1 MKKYI
6 VVIKTNHRQKDE
18 TDSVLIFKAKNEE
31 NLIKEVLSVIGYDE
45 EPVTPGFSYTTLK
58 LFLKCG
64 FLGREKYIQF
74 NWEILDEKYN
84 RRKLCV

>member
-6 VVIKTNHRQKDE
+6 VVIKTNRRQKDE
-18 TDSVLIFKAKNEE
+18 IDSVLIFKAQNEE
-31 NLIKEVLSVIGYDE
+31 NLIKEVVSVIGYDE
-45 EPVTPGFSYTTLK
+45 EFVIPGFSYTTLK
-58 LFLKCG
+58 SFLKCG
-64 FLGREKYIQF
+64 FLSHEKYIQF